1 MVVEQEQIKNDVETL
16 MARYLEN
23 QVVLL
28 NDLYALVSSV
38 DGVEM
43 TISLREKVQQ
53 PIAIAGLMDSNVI
66 VLDGEAIPVYN
77 ISLGM
82 ALRLISIARLSVI
95 GVNSVELKT
104 WSVLKAGYYKLENVG
119 ITGSADA
126 LILQGVFK
134 NDTY

>member
-1 MVVEQEQIKNDVETL
+1 
-16 MARYLEN
+16 
-23 QVVLL
+23 
-28 NDLYALVSSV
+28 
-38 DGVEM
+38 M

-53 PIAIAGLMDSNVI
+53 PIAIAGLVDSKVI
-66 VLDGEAIPVYN
+66 VLDGDAIPVYN

-82 ALRLISIARLSVI
+82 ALRLVSIARLSVI
-95 GVNSVELKT
+95 GINSVELKT
-104 WSVLKAGYYKLENVG
+104 WSVLKAGYYKLENVD

>member
-1 MVVEQEQIKNDVETL
+1 

-43 TISLREKVQQ
+43 TISLREKIQQ
-53 PIAIAGLMDSNVI
+53 PIAIAGLVDSKVI
-66 VLDGEAIPVYN
+66 VLDGDAIPVYN

-82 ALRLISIARLSVI
+82 ALRLVSIARLSVI
-95 GVNSVELKT
+95 GINSVELKT
-104 WSVLKAGYYKLENVG
+104 WSVLKAGYYKLENVD